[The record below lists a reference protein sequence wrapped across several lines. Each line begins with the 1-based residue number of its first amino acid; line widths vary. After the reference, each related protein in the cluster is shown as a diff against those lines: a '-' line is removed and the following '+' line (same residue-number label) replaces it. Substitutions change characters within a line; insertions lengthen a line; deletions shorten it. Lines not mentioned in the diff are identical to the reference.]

1 MWERRAAIRLARE
14 VAIKFNN
21 DVEGQSA
28 FASKSDRRTAA
39 PTGIKLV
46 PSISIK
52 PDNRRAWLAIFVKS
66 YSSAFQISV
75 AYSRMVR
82 SEENQPIREVFNT
95 AERHH
100 A

>member
-1 MWERRAAIRLARE
+1 MT
-14 VAIKFNN
+14 FNN
-21 DVEGQSA
+21 DVECQSA
-28 FASKSDRRTAA
+28 FASKPA
-39 PTGIKLV
+39 PTGIKVVL
-46 PSISIK
+46 SISIK
-52 PDNRRAWLAIFVKS
+52 PNHRRACFAITVRN